1 MAIYY
6 LYSARITKPTAVTWW
21 SDAFPDQA
29 KERVDTCRALN
40 LADPWIFTIED
51 GDNQTY
57 QMYFTS
63 TENFNKFI
71 ETSSSLSSSPLWHSY
86 NYEHGIVET
95 ILHSGLVE
103 VDPVN
108 LPPSNRT

>member
-6 LYSARITKPTAVTWW
+6 LYEGQITKPSTATWW

-29 KERVDTCRALN
+29 KERVDALKALN
-40 LADPWIFTIED
+40 LANPWVFTIL
-51 GDNQTY
+51 DNDTQSY

-63 TENFNKFI
+63 YENFNTFI
-71 ETSSSLSSSPLWHSY
+71 ATSSTLPSSPIWHAY
-86 NYEHGIVET
+86 NNEHYIIET

-108 LPPSNRT
+108 LPASNK

>member
-6 LYSARITKPTAVTWW
+6 LYEGQITKPTTVTWW

-29 KERVDTCRALN
+29 KERVDALLALN
-40 LADPWIFTIED
+40 LAKPWVLTVED
-51 GDNQTY
+51 ADNQSY
-57 QMYFTS
+57 QIYFTS
-63 TENFNKFI
+63 IENFNTFI
-71 ETSSSLSSSPLWHSY
+71 ETSSSLPSTPIWHAY
-86 NYEHGIVET
+86 NAENGIVET

-108 LPPSNRT
+108 LPTSNR

>member
-6 LYSARITKPTAVTWW
+6 LYEGRITKPTATTWW
-21 SDAFPDQA
+21 SDAFPDDA
-29 KERVDTCRALN
+29 KTRIATLKALN
-40 LADPWIFTIED
+40 LANPWVFTVED
-51 GDNQTY
+51 ADNQTY

-63 TENFNKFI
+63 IQNFNTFI
-71 ETSSSLSSSPLWHSY
+71 ETSSSLTSTPVWHAY
-86 NYEHGIVET
+86 NAENGIVET

-108 LPPSNRT
+108 LPTGNK

>member
-6 LYSARITKPTAVTWW
+6 LYEGQIIKPSTATWW
-21 SDAFPDQA
+21 SEAYPDQA
-29 KERVDTCRALN
+29 KVRVDALKALN
-40 LADPWIFTIED
+40 LANPWVFTIL
-51 GDNQTY
+51 DNNTQSY

-63 TENFNKFI
+63 YENFVTFI
-71 ETSSSLSSSPLWHSY
+71 DASKALSSSPVWHIY
-86 NYEHGIVET
+86 NNENNIIET

-108 LPPSNRT
+108 LPSGNR

>member
-6 LYSARITKPTAVTWW
+6 LYEGQITKPATAIWW
-21 SDAFPDQA
+21 STAFPDQA
-29 KERVDTCRALN
+29 KERVDALKALN
-40 LADPWIFTIED
+40 LADPWVFTIID
-51 GDNQTY
+51 SDTQSY

-63 TENFNKFI
+63 IENFNTFI
-71 ETSSSLSSSPLWHSY
+71 GTASDLPSTPIWHAY
-86 NYEHGIVET
+86 NAENGIVET

-108 LPPSNRT
+108 LPASNK

>member
-6 LYSARITKPTAVTWW
+6 LYEAQIIKPSAATWW

-29 KERVDTCRALN
+29 KERVDALKVLN
-40 LADPWIFTIED
+40 LADPWVFTII
-51 GDNQTY
+51 DNNTQSY

-63 TENFNKFI
+63 YENFTTFM
-71 ETSSSLSSSPLWHSY
+71 ETSRALPSTPIWHEY
-86 NYEHGIVET
+86 NAQNDIIET
-95 ILHSGLVE
+95 ILHSGFAE

-108 LPPSNRT
+108 LPS